1 MKPKAIIPFKKER
14 AKSRLGGVLSEKER
28 EEFAVRMLGDVL
40 VALSESEIE
49 EVEIISTCSEEQI
62 KEDLKLEL
70 NLESESKLNLNVKL
84 TVREDGRELNEVLN
98 EEIKDEKEPVLI
110 IMADVPL
117 ATPESINEIISR
129 EEDVVIT
136 PGREGGTN
144 ALFLRKPYKF
154 AVSYYGISCLK
165 HIETAKRR
173 DLSYAIHDSFFIS
186 TDIDEVDDLIELLIH
201 GRSGGRSRSFSAE
214 YLRGIGVSIHADNN
228 SKLRAKVKMGV
239 GRGMLSYANSNHGSS
254 QS

>member
-1 MKPKAIIPFKKER
+1 MKAIIPFKKEG
-14 AKSRLGGVLSEKER
+14 AKTRLGGVLSERER
-28 EEFAVRMLGDVL
+28 EELAVRMLKDVL

-49 EVEIISTCSEEQI
+49 EAGIISTCSEEEMI
-62 KEDLKLEL
+62 EDLNLKQKL
-70 NLESESKLNLNVKL
+70 KL
-84 TVREDGRELNEVLN
+84 TVREDGRGLNEVLN

-201 GRSGGRSRSFSAE
+201 GRGFSAE
-214 YLRGIGVSIHADNN
+214 YLHKIGVYLHGNNN
-228 SKLRAKVKMGV
+228 SKMRAKADRK
-239 GRGMLSYANSNHGSS
+239 
-254 QS
+254 

>member
-49 EVEIISTCSEEQI
+49 EVEVISTCSEEQI
-62 KEDLKLEL
+62 KEDLKLGLKLNSELESKSDL
-70 NLESESKLNLNVKL
+70 NLKLS
-84 TVREDGRELNEVLN
+84 VREDGRGLNEVLN

-117 ATPESINEIISR
+117 ATPESINEIVGH

-173 DLSYAIHDSFFIS
+173 DLSCAIHDSFFIS

-201 GRSGGRSRSFSAE
+201 GGGRSRSFSAE

-228 SKLRAKVKMGV
+228 LKMRAKVKV
-239 GRGMLSYANSNHGSS
+239 GR
-254 QS
+254 

>member
-49 EVEIISTCSEEQI
+49 EVEIISTCSEEQL
-62 KEDLKLEL
+62 KEDLNRGLGL
-70 NLESESKLNLNVKL
+70 NLEWGVESKSNLNLKL
-84 TVREDGRELNEVLN
+84 TVREDGRGLNEVLN
-98 EEIKDEKEPVLI
+98 EEIKDKKEPVLI

-201 GRSGGRSRSFSAE
+201 GRGFSTE

-228 SKLRAKVKMGV
+228 SKMRAKVKV
-239 GRGMLSYANSNHGSS
+239 GR
-254 QS
+254 

>member
-1 MKPKAIIPFKKER
+1 VKPKAIIPFKKER

-62 KEDLKLEL
+62 KEDLNRGLKL
-70 NLESESKLNLNVKL
+70 NLELESELKSDLNLKL
-84 TVREDGRELNEVLN
+84 TVREDGRGLNEVLN

-201 GRSGGRSRSFSAE
+201 GRGFSAE

-228 SKLRAKVKMGV
+228 SKMRAKVKV
-239 GRGMLSYANSNHGSS
+239 GR
-254 QS
+254 

>member
-1 MKPKAIIPFKKER
+1 MNPKVIIPFKKER

-40 VALSESEIE
+40 VALSESKIE
-49 EVEIISTCSEEQI
+49 KVEIISTCSEEQI
-62 KEDLKLEL
+62 KENLKLEL
-70 NLESESKLNLNVKL
+70 NLGLNLNLKL
-84 TVREDGRELNEVLN
+84 TVREDGRGLNEVLN

-117 ATPESINEIISR
+117 ATPESINKIISR

-201 GRSGGRSRSFSAE
+201 GRGFSAE
-214 YLRGIGVSIHADNN
+214 YLRKIGVSLRTADNN
-228 SKLRAKVKMGV
+228 SRMRAKVKVGV
-239 GRGMLSYANSNHGSS
+239 GR
-254 QS
+254 

>member
-1 MKPKAIIPFKKER
+1 VKPKAIIPFKKER

-62 KEDLKLEL
+62 KEDLNIGLKL
-70 NLESESKLNLNVKL
+70 NLELESKSDLNLKL
-84 TVREDGRELNEVLN
+84 SVREDGRGLNEVLN

-165 HIETAKRR
+165 HIETARRR
-173 DLSYAIHDSFFIS
+173 DLSCAIHDSFFIS

-201 GRSGGRSRSFSAE
+201 GRGGSRSRSFSAE

-228 SKLRAKVKMGV
+228 SKMRAKVRV
-239 GRGMLSYANSNHGSS
+239 GR
-254 QS
+254 

>member
-14 AKSRLGGVLSEKER
+14 AKSRLGDVLSEKER

-62 KEDLKLEL
+62 KEDLKLGLKL
-70 NLESESKLNLNVKL
+70 NLELVSKPNLNLKL
-84 TVREDGRELNEVLN
+84 TVREDGRGLNEVLN

-117 ATPESINEIISR
+117 ATPESINEIVGH
-129 EEDVVIT
+129 EEDVVIA

-201 GRSGGRSRSFSAE
+201 GRGFSAE

-228 SKLRAKVKMGV
+228 SKMRAKVKVGV
-239 GRGMLSYANSNHGSS
+239 GR
-254 QS
+254 

>member
-62 KEDLKLEL
+62 KEDLNRGLKL
-70 NLESESKLNLNVKL
+70 NLELESELKSDLNLNLKL
-84 TVREDGRELNEVLN
+84 TVREDGRGLNEVLN

-117 ATPESINEIISR
+117 ATPESIDEIISR
-129 EEDVVIT
+129 EEDVVIA

-173 DLSYAIHDSFFIS
+173 DLSCAIHDSFFIS

-201 GRSGGRSRSFSAE
+201 GRGRSMVFSAE
-214 YLRGIGVSIHADNN
+214 YLRGIGVSIHAGNN
-228 SKLRAKVKMGV
+228 SKMRAKVKVGV
-239 GRGMLSYANSNHGSS
+239 GR
-254 QS
+254 

>member
-1 MKPKAIIPFKKER
+1 VKPKAIIPFKKER

-62 KEDLKLEL
+62 KEDLNRGLKL
-70 NLESESKLNLNVKL
+70 NLELESELKSDLNLKL
-84 TVREDGRELNEVLN
+84 TVREDGRGLNEVLN

-117 ATPESINEIISR
+117 TTPESINEIISR

-201 GRSGGRSRSFSAE
+201 GGGKGFSAE

-228 SKLRAKVKMGV
+228 SKMRAKVKV
-239 GRGMLSYANSNHGSS
+239 GR
-254 QS
+254 

>member
-1 MKPKAIIPFKKER
+1 VKPKAIIPFKKER
-14 AKSRLGGVLSEKER
+14 AKSRLGGILSEKER

-62 KEDLKLEL
+62 KEDLNRGLKLNLE
-70 NLESESKLNLNVKL
+70 LESESKSNLNLKL
-84 TVREDGRELNEVLN
+84 TVREDGRGLNEVLN

-117 ATPESINEIISR
+117 ATPESIDEIISR

-201 GRSGGRSRSFSAE
+201 GRGFSAE

-228 SKLRAKVKMGV
+228 SRMRAKVKV
-239 GRGMLSYANSNHGSS
+239 GR
-254 QS
+254 

>member
-14 AKSRLGGVLSEKER
+14 AKSRLGGVLGEKER

-62 KEDLKLEL
+62 KEDLNRGLKL
-70 NLESESKLNLNVKL
+70 NLELESELKSNLNLKL
-84 TVREDGRELNEVLN
+84 TVREDGRGLNEVLN

-117 ATPESINEIISR
+117 ATPESIDEIISR

-186 TDIDEVDDLIELLIH
+186 TDIDEVNDLIELLIH
-201 GRSGGRSRSFSAE
+201 GGGFSAE

-228 SKLRAKVKMGV
+228 SKMHAKVKV
-239 GRGMLSYANSNHGSS
+239 GR
-254 QS
+254 

>member
-62 KEDLKLEL
+62 KEDLKLGLGL
-70 NLESESKLNLNVKL
+70 NLELESESKPDLNLKL
-84 TVREDGRELNEVLN
+84 TVREDGRGLNEVLN
-98 EEIKDEKEPVLI
+98 EEIKDEKEPILI

-201 GRSGGRSRSFSAE
+201 GKGFSVE

-228 SKLRAKVKMGV
+228 SKMRAKVKV
-239 GRGMLSYANSNHGSS
+239 GR
-254 QS
+254 

>member
-49 EVEIISTCSEEQI
+49 EVKIISTCSEEQI
-62 KEDLKLEL
+62 KEDLKLGL
-70 NLESESKLNLNVKL
+70 NLELNSKL
-84 TVREDGRELNEVLN
+84 TVREDGRGLNEVLN

-117 ATPESINEIISR
+117 ATPESINEIVSR

-165 HIETAKRR
+165 HIETARR
-173 DLSYAIHDSFFIS
+173 QDLSYAIHDSFFIS

-201 GRSGGRSRSFSAE
+201 GGSRSRSFSAE

-228 SKLRAKVKMGV
+228 SKMRAKVKVSV
-239 GRGMLSYANSNHGSS
+239 GR
-254 QS
+254 

>member
-1 MKPKAIIPFKKER
+1 VNPKAVIPFKKER

-49 EVEIISTCSEEQI
+49 EAEIISMCSEEQI
-62 KEDLKLEL
+62 KEDLNRRLGLKSNL
-70 NLESESKLNLNVKL
+70 NLKL
-84 TVREDGRELNEVLN
+84 TVREDGRGLNEVLN

-117 ATPESINEIISR
+117 ATSESIDKIISR
-129 EEDVVIT
+129 EEDVVIA

-165 HIETAKRR
+165 HIEMAKRR

-201 GRSGGRSRSFSAE
+201 GGGRGRSRSRSFSAE

-228 SKLRAKVKMGV
+228 SKMRAKVKVGV
-239 GRGMLSYANSNHGSS
+239 GR
-254 QS
+254 

>member
-1 MKPKAIIPFKKER
+1 M
-14 AKSRLGGVLSEKER
+14 
-28 EEFAVRMLGDVL
+28 
-40 VALSESEIE
+40 
-49 EVEIISTCSEEQI
+49 
-62 KEDLKLEL
+62 
-70 NLESESKLNLNVKL
+70 
-84 TVREDGRELNEVLN
+84 LN

-117 ATPESINEIISR
+117 ATSESIDEIISR

-201 GRSGGRSRSFSAE
+201 GRGRGRSRSRSFSAE

-228 SKLRAKVKMGV
+228 SKLRAKVKV
-239 GRGMLSYANSNHGSS
+239 GR
-254 QS
+254 

>member
-14 AKSRLGGVLSEKER
+14 AKSRLGGVLGEKER

-62 KEDLKLEL
+62 KEDLNRGLKL
-70 NLESESKLNLNVKL
+70 NLESESKPNLNLKL
-84 TVREDGRELNEVLN
+84 TVREDGRGLNEVLN

-173 DLSYAIHDSFFIS
+173 DLSCAIHDSFFIS

-201 GRSGGRSRSFSAE
+201 GRGFSAE
-214 YLRGIGVSIHADNN
+214 YLRKIGVSIHADNN
-228 SKLRAKVKMGV
+228 SKMRAKVKV
-239 GRGMLSYANSNHGSS
+239 GR
-254 QS
+254 

>member
-14 AKSRLGGVLSEKER
+14 AKSRLGGVLGGKER

-62 KEDLKLEL
+62 KEDLKLGLKL
-70 NLESESKLNLNVKL
+70 NLELESELKPNSNLKLS
-84 TVREDGRELNEVLN
+84 VREDGRGLNEVLN

-117 ATPESINEIISR
+117 ATSESIDEIISR

-165 HIETAKRR
+165 HIETARRR

-201 GRSGGRSRSFSAE
+201 GRGRGRSRSFSAE
-214 YLRGIGVSIHADNN
+214 YLREIGVSIHADNN
-228 SKLRAKVKMGV
+228 SKMRAKVKV
-239 GRGMLSYANSNHGSS
+239 GR
-254 QS
+254 

>member
-1 MKPKAIIPFKKER
+1 VKPKAIIPFKKER

-62 KEDLKLEL
+62 KEDLNRGLKL
-70 NLESESKLNLNVKL
+70 NLELESKSDLNLKL
-84 TVREDGRELNEVLN
+84 TVREDGRGLNEVLN
-98 EEIKDEKEPVLI
+98 EEIKDEREPVLI

-201 GRSGGRSRSFSAE
+201 GGGKGFSAE

-228 SKLRAKVKMGV
+228 SKMRAKVKV
-239 GRGMLSYANSNHGSS
+239 GR
-254 QS
+254 

>member
-1 MKPKAIIPFKKER
+1 VKPKAIIPFKKER
-14 AKSRLGGVLSEKER
+14 AKSRLGGVLGEKER

-62 KEDLKLEL
+62 KEDLNRGLKLNSELESKSNL
-70 NLESESKLNLNVKL
+70 NLKL
-84 TVREDGRELNEVLN
+84 TVREDGRGLNEVLN

-165 HIETAKRR
+165 HIETARRR

-186 TDIDEVDDLIELLIH
+186 TDIDEVGDLIELLIH
-201 GRSGGRSRSFSAE
+201 GRSRSFSAE

-228 SKLRAKVKMGV
+228 SKMRAKVKV
-239 GRGMLSYANSNHGSS
+239 GR
-254 QS
+254 

>member
-62 KEDLKLEL
+62 KEDLNRGLGL
-70 NLESESKLNLNVKL
+70 NLEWDLESKSNLNLNLKL
-84 TVREDGRELNEVLN
+84 TVREDGRGLNEVLN

-165 HIETAKRR
+165 HIETARRR

-201 GRSGGRSRSFSAE
+201 GSGLSAE
-214 YLRGIGVSIHADNN
+214 YLRGIGVSIPADNN
-228 SKLRAKVKMGV
+228 SKLRAKVKV
-239 GRGMLSYANSNHGSS
+239 GR
-254 QS
+254 

>member
-62 KEDLKLEL
+62 KEDLNRGLGL
-70 NLESESKLNLNVKL
+70 NLEWDLESKSNLNLNLKL
-84 TVREDGRELNEVLN
+84 SVREDGRGLNEVLN

-165 HIETAKRR
+165 HIETARRR

-201 GRSGGRSRSFSAE
+201 GSGLSAE
-214 YLRGIGVSIHADNN
+214 YLRGIGVSIPADNN
-228 SKLRAKVKMGV
+228 SKLRAKVKV
-239 GRGMLSYANSNHGSS
+239 GR
-254 QS
+254 

>member
-1 MKPKAIIPFKKER
+1 MNPKAVIPFKKER

-40 VALSESEIE
+40 VALSESKIE
-49 EVEIISTCSEEQI
+49 EAEIISMCSEEQI
-62 KEDLKLEL
+62 KEDLNRRLGLKSNL
-70 NLESESKLNLNVKL
+70 NLKLS
-84 TVREDGRELNEVLN
+84 VREDGRGLNEVLN

-117 ATPESINEIISR
+117 ATSESIDKIISR
-129 EEDVVIT
+129 EEDVVIA

-173 DLSYAIHDSFFIS
+173 DLSCAIHDSFFIS

-201 GRSGGRSRSFSAE
+201 GRGRSRSRSFSAE
-214 YLRGIGVSIHADNN
+214 YLCGIGVSIHADNN
-228 SKLRAKVKMGV
+228 SKMRAKVKVGV
-239 GRGMLSYANSNHGSS
+239 GR
-254 QS
+254 

>member
-1 MKPKAIIPFKKER
+1 MNPKAVIPFKKER

-49 EVEIISTCSEEQI
+49 EAEIISMCSEEQI
-62 KEDLKLEL
+62 KEDLNRRLGLKSNL
-70 NLESESKLNLNVKL
+70 NLKLS
-84 TVREDGRELNEVLN
+84 VREDGRGLNEVLN

-117 ATPESINEIISR
+117 ATSESIDKIISR
-129 EEDVVIT
+129 EEDVVIA

-165 HIETAKRR
+165 HIEMAKRR

-201 GRSGGRSRSFSAE
+201 GGGRGRSRSRSRSRSFSAE

-228 SKLRAKVKMGV
+228 SKMRAKVKVGV
-239 GRGMLSYANSNHGSS
+239 GR
-254 QS
+254 

>member
-1 MKPKAIIPFKKER
+1 VKPKAIIPFKKER
-14 AKSRLGGVLSEKER
+14 AKSRLGGVLGEKER

-40 VALSESEIE
+40 VALSESEVE

-62 KEDLKLEL
+62 KEDLKLGL
-70 NLESESKLNLNVKL
+70 NLELESDLNLKL
-84 TVREDGRELNEVLN
+84 TVREDGRGLNEVLN

-117 ATPESINEIISR
+117 ATPESINEIVGH

-173 DLSYAIHDSFFIS
+173 DLSCAIHDSFFIS

-201 GRSGGRSRSFSAE
+201 GGGKGFSAE

-228 SKLRAKVKMGV
+228 SKLRAKVKV
-239 GRGMLSYANSNHGSS
+239 GR
-254 QS
+254 